1 MEYHITIT
9 GLTDA
14 MKVHQ
19 VNEIM
24 EDIKMFLAYEQI
36 QYTDVFIAAQEG

>member
-19 VNEIM
+19 VNDIM
-24 EDIKMFLAYEQI
+24 EDIKMYLDDEQV